1 MKKLFLSSIAESL
14 WELGW
19 RCVWPGNGEWDKVLG
34 KYGFGAVNWA
44 RTKAF
49 LLQASGC
56 QKKNCGERIWMSD
69 LATSILDLRV
79 FTEHIPSISYFV
91 YFVLPILE
99 LGKVSG

>member
-1 MKKLFLSSIAESL
+1 MGMCLAGERRMGQSAWEVWIWSS
-14 WELGW
+14 
-19 RCVWPGNGEWDKVLG
+19 
-34 KYGFGAVNWA
+34 NWA

-56 QKKNCGERIWMSD
+56 QKYNCGERIWMSD

-91 YFVLPILE
+91 YFFLPILE